1 MFYNYSYEI
10 MKATDLTKKG
20 IIGMHIKNSMLSSHI
35 DVIAMDKGFIG
46 EGTHCRVGGPS
57 FGTRM

>member
-1 MFYNYSYEI
+1 
-10 MKATDLTKKG
+10 MKVTDLTKKG

-35 DVIAMDKGFIG
+35 DVITMDKGFIG
-46 EGTHCRVGGPS
+46 EGTHYRMGGGGGGGPS